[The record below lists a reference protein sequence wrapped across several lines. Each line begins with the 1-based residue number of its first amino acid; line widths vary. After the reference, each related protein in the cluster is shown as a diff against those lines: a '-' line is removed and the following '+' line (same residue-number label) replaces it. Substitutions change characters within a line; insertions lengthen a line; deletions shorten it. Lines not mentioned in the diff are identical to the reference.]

1 MCHTFKNLH
10 GHCRQRKLLESCS
23 TLSLHHSAT
32 VHGLRQREACE
43 AGSLEDAHTHAAIT
57 LVYGSHTD
65 YKQMLG
71 CVSHSLFAGN
81 AFGHQVKFF
90 DFIVTQSD
98 CILLLLVYQAVFA
111 AICTDLCEL

>member
-10 GHCRQRKLLESCS
+10 GHCRRRKLLESCN
-23 TLSLHHSAT
+23 TLPLHHSGT
-32 VHGLRQREACE
+32 VHGSRQREAC
-43 AGSLEDAHTHAAIT
+43 AVGSLEDAHTHAAIA

-81 AFGHQVKFF
+81 AFGHQVKFC
-90 DFIVTQSD
+90 DFIT
-98 CILLLLVYQAVFA
+98 IAV
-111 AICTDLCEL
+111 